1 MSEAS
6 EKRRKRTHGYLALWK
21 IDAQLDAVPVP
32 IEDGVH
38 LQSSAD
44 TCNRAL
50 ALCLLALKGQGLSQ
64 VETFA
69 FADAYGVWD
78 ALDALETDFIL
89 DMEPTGDAVLNYAW
103 KYEGLHALE
112 WALGLNKHL
121 VFPVDPVSPAKVLEL
136 CIEHIATATPDE
148 RPVLRSPK
156 ELLDAVDVARC
167 LAAITAT
174 ARRQGLS
181 MPAGLHQGVVH
192 ERDLALD
199 WLVTASAETDDR

>member
-1 MSEAS
+1 MSEES
-6 EKRRKRTHGYLALWK
+6 DKRRKRTYGYLALWK
-21 IDAQLDAVPVP
+21 IEAQLDAVPVP
-32 IEDGVH
+32 TEDAVH

-64 VETFA
+64 IETFA

-78 ALDALETDFIL
+78 ALDAQETDFIL

-103 KYEGLHALE
+103 KYEGLYALE

-121 VFPVDPVSPAKVLEL
+121 VFPVDPVSPAKALEL
-136 CIEHIATATPDE
+136 CIEHIATASADG
-148 RPVLRSPK
+148 RPELRSAK

-174 ARRQGLS
+174 ARRQGIP

-199 WLVTASAETDDR
+199 WLVTATPDR